1 MINLMVSVFGVK
13 EWMLPIIVIGV
24 IVFVVLS
31 YKNNMR

>member
-1 MINLMVSVFGVK
+1 MINFMVSVFGVK

-31 YKNNMR
+31 YKNNLR